1 MPLYVS
7 SLNSGSNGNCYYIGN
22 GHDAVLI
29 DVGLSCREMERRMRQ
44 VGVAINTVRA
54 IFISHEHTDH
64 IRGLETI
71 SKKYRLPIYITPGTL
86 SGTRMPI
93 MMDLV
98 NPFEAGKGISV
109 SGLTVTSFNK
119 PHDAVD
125 PHSFII
131 SYEGIVVGVFTD
143 IGNPH
148 TALLDHFKL
157 CHAAFLESNYDED
170 MLEKGKYPI
179 HLKRRIRGGEGHL
192 SNKQA
197 LDVFLSSRPAHMT
210 HLWLSH
216 LSQDN
221 NDPGMVLDLFTRYG
235 AGMHITVASR
245 HEPGP
250 VYTIDH
256 HGSPVHRLQP
266 LKQASLF

>member
-1 MPLYVS
+1 MPLFVS

-44 VGVAINTVRA
+44 VGLHMHTVKA

-64 IRGLETI
+64 IRGLEMI
-71 SKKYRLPIYITPGTL
+71 SKRYRLPIYITPGTL

-98 NPFEAGKGISV
+98 KSFEAGQGV
-109 SGLTVTSFNK
+109 SIGQLTVTSFNK

-125 PHSFII
+125 PHSFIV

-148 TALLDHFKL
+148 EQLMDHFKL
-157 CHAAFLESNYDED
+157 CHAAFLESNYDEE
-170 MLEKGKYPI
+170 MLEKGSYPI

-197 LDVFLSSRPAHMT
+197 LDVFLSSRPPHMT

-221 NDPGMVLDLFTRYG
+221 NDPGLVLDLFSQYG
-235 AGMHITVASR
+235 AGMHIAVASR

-256 HGSPVHRLQP
+256 NGSPVQRQQP